1 MAGSDH
7 DVRLAAVGGQNGE
20 RAFKHAGH
28 AAHSLEQVW
37 LAFVRDNLV
46 HDLAEQLSGHLSVG
60 GRGESV
66 AFGLQVETQLRG
78 VFDDAVMDDGHLA
91 VHAGVRVGV
100 HVARLAIGGPARVAD
115 AHRGKRHRL
124 TLDVFDQVLQT
135 AGLLAHDHLIHAG
148 RGQRHTGRVIASV
161 FQTFQPCRQTS
172 KGLPHAVSIFP
183 AYPTIP
189 HMVHQPS
196 GRLLRKANPT
206 RRLCRIGT
214 CPFVKTVH

>member
-1 MAGSDH
+1 MTLSGGHAYGLILVDFHGALGVGHECGDVGTEEVLPLAKAHDQWRIMAGSDH

-28 AAHSLEQVW
+28 TAHSLEQVW

-60 GRGESV
+60 GGGESV

-91 VHAGVRVGV
+91 VHAGVRVGI

-115 AHRGKRHRL
+115 AHRGERHRL
-124 TLDVFDQVLQT
+124 ALDVFDQVLQT
-135 AGLLAHDHLIHAG
+135 AGLLRTTTLSMPG
-148 RGQRHTGRVIASV
+148 
-161 FQTFQPCRQTS
+161 
-172 KGLPHAVSIFP
+172 AVSATP
-183 AYPTIP
+183 AE
-189 HMVHQPS
+189 S
-196 GRLLRKANPT
+196 
-206 RRLCRIGT
+206 
-214 CPFVKTVH
+214 